1 MTRETQLPI
10 AQLLT
15 EMQQKMQN
23 YQDQNPLLVAILAGG
38 LWISEHLHATCGFE
52 EPLGALDISFYR
64 DDFSRIGLN
73 PEVKASTLPVPIDN
87 RHIILIDDVLYT
99 GRTVRAAMNE
109 LFAWGRPSSVTL
121 AVLLDRGGRELPVQA
136 DIVGYNMSLDSNLSV
151 KVAANGMLTYSEIT
165 GA

>member
-1 MTRETQLPI
+1 MTRESQLPI
-10 AQLLT
+10 DQLLA
-15 EMQQKMQN
+15 EMQRRMQD
-23 YQDQNPLLVAILAGG
+23 YQDRNPLLVAILAGG
-38 LWISEHLHATCGFE
+38 LWIGEHLRATCGIE

-73 PEVKASTLPVPIDN
+73 PEVKASTLPVPIDS

-136 DIVGYNMSLDSNLSV
+136 DIVGYNMSLDSSLSV
-151 KVAANGMLTYSEIT
+151 KVAADGMLTYSEIT